1 MSIDRKKMLRT
12 LKIIFRNLSIG
23 VNMTLN
29 GIYLLFLLILI
40 IAGLGVQWINIALMI
55 LTGAFMLIYLLLR
68 LSNKNT
74 TRKIRYL
81 KESYKVIK
89 ITAKIVT
96 LITTIYTLFTAFN
109 YVHPLLFI
117 LALLGITF
125 LMIRLLVEII
135 FNLIKRK
142 VESIKDEI
150 SYRIKKRRLRKV
162 EMEDADVYPEPTVEV
177 IPKKAARKKSEK
189 KKLDDIVIPIEESVL
204 SDVEDL

>member
-40 IAGLGVQWINIALMI
+40 IAGLGVQWINIAL
-55 LTGAFMLIYLLLR
+55 MLIYLLLR

-177 IPKKAARKKSEK
+177 IPKKTARKKSEK

>member
-74 TRKIRYL
+74 IRKIRYL

-177 IPKKAARKKSEK
+177 IPKKTARKKSEK

>member
-55 LTGAFMLIYLLLR
+55 LTSAFMLIYLLLR

-177 IPKKAARKKSEK
+177 IPKKTARKKSEK

>member
-162 EMEDADVYPEPTVEV
+162 KMEDVDVYPEPTVEV
-177 IPKKAARKKSEK
+177 IPKKTARKKSEK

>member
-40 IAGLGVQWINIALMI
+40 IAGLGVQWINITLMI

-96 LITTIYTLFTAFN
+96 LITTIYTLYTAFN

-177 IPKKAARKKSEK
+177 IPKKTARKKSEK

>member
-40 IAGLGVQWINIALMI
+40 TAGLGVQWINIALMI

-74 TRKIRYL
+74 IRKIRYL

-162 EMEDADVYPEPTVEV
+162 KMEDADVYPEPTVEV
-177 IPKKAARKKSEK
+177 IPKKTARKKSEK
-189 KKLDDIVIPIEESVL
+189 KKLDDIIIPIEESVL

>member
-177 IPKKAARKKSEK
+177 IPKKTARKKSEK

>member
-74 TRKIRYL
+74 IRKIRYL

-162 EMEDADVYPEPTVEV
+162 KMEDADVYPEPTVEV
-177 IPKKAARKKSEK
+177 IPKKTARKKSEK
-189 KKLDDIVIPIEESVL
+189 KKLDDIIIPIEESVL

>member
-96 LITTIYTLFTAFN
+96 LITTIYTLYAAFN

-177 IPKKAARKKSEK
+177 IPKKTARKKSEK

>member
-74 TRKIRYL
+74 TR
-81 KESYKVIK
+81 
-89 ITAKIVT
+89 APN
-96 LITTIYTLFTAFN
+96 FTKYFG
-109 YVHPLLFI
+109 P
-117 LALLGITF
+117 
-125 LMIRLLVEII
+125 
-135 FNLIKRK
+135 KRG
-142 VESIKDEI
+142 VC
-150 SYRIKKRRLRKV
+150 
-162 EMEDADVYPEPTVEV
+162 
-177 IPKKAARKKSEK
+177 
-189 KKLDDIVIPIEESVL
+189 
-204 SDVEDL
+204 

>member
-162 EMEDADVYPEPTVEV
+162 EMEDVDVYPEPTVEV
-177 IPKKAARKKSEK
+177 MPKKTARKKSEK

>member
-40 IAGLGVQWINIALMI
+40 TAGLGVQWINIALMI

-74 TRKIRYL
+74 IRKIRYL

-177 IPKKAARKKSEK
+177 IPKKTARKKSEK
-189 KKLDDIVIPIEESVL
+189 KKLDDIIIPIEESVL

>member
-40 IAGLGVQWINIALMI
+40 IAGLGVQWINITLMI

-177 IPKKAARKKSEK
+177 IPKKTARKKSEK